1 MKSLWLVSL
10 AIWVL
15 SPVVAKKFGKEDPTD
30 LQLALL
36 ERAESTRTL
45 DARASSNFS
54 EEALDAVV
62 SAKALEVV
70 GDAFSDAG
78 NALGGVVETAGNAIA
93 TAAVQTVNTLAEA
106 GMTLGSAVANAAVVV
121 GKHIVKAAETQL
133 AAVPDAIKNVAE
145 DIGTAA
151 VQVGSVV
158 ADVGELAADA
168 SLHLAGDI
176 LQRAQSS
183 IQQGVKL
190 AEKVGKFIA
199 DKADWRKLL
208 GTRSRAS

>member
-1 MKSLWLVSL
+1 M
-10 AIWVL
+10 
-15 SPVVAKKFGKEDPTD
+15 
-30 LQLALL
+30 QLALL
-36 ERAESTRTL
+36 ERAEG

-62 SAKALEVV
+62 SAKALEAV

-78 NALGGVVETAGNAIA
+78 NALGGVVETAGNSIA
-93 TAAVQTVNTLAEA
+93 TAAVQTVNTLTEA

-133 AAVPDAIKNVAE
+133 AALPAAIKTVAE
-145 DIGTAA
+145 DIGKAA

-168 SLHLAGDI
+168 TLHLAGDI

-183 IQQGVKL
+183 IQQGAKRAFEAL
-190 AEKVGKFIA
+190 
-199 DKADWRKLL
+199 KLL
-208 GTRSRAS
+208 NLNLRRGPDFAVSKAQRLSYLDRSEAGRESGEVHCR